1 LKVYCD
7 YRKVEPKINFGGVLL
22 IELMKDVMEDMNKQL
37 DRIEKSLNQ
46 LDDELIWKRMK
57 NSMNSIGNLCL
68 HLAGNEYQNF
78 VSAIG
83 NRPFVRERSREFTTD
98 GGISKEELIGLLR
111 ETRSKSESV
120 LFALHDD
127 DLSREVTIRYDLEDW
142 KRMHRI
148 ETPVHEASDTRVIR
162 QLLVQVATHYGYHAG
177 QIVLLTK
184 MLTHTNEHITGQY
197 H

>member
-1 LKVYCD
+1 MS
-7 YRKVEPKINFGGVLL
+7 PI
-22 IELMKDVMEDMNKQL
+22 IELIKDVMEDMNKQL
-37 DRIEKSLNQ
+37 SRIERSLN
-46 LDDELIWKRMK
+46 LLNEELIWKRL
-57 NSMNSIGNLCL
+57 NDSTNSIGNICL

-83 NRPFVRERSREFTTD
+83 NEPFIRERSREFTTD
-98 GGISKEELIGLLR
+98 EGISKEELTGLLR

-120 LFALHDD
+120 LYALHND

-148 ETPVHEASDTRVIR
+148 ETPVHEASDTKVIR
-162 QLLVQVATHYGYHAG
+162 RLLVQVSTHYGYHVG

-184 MLTHTNEHITGQY
+184 ILTLTNEHITGQY

>member
-1 LKVYCD
+1 
-7 YRKVEPKINFGGVLL
+7 
-22 IELMKDVMEDMNKQL
+22 MEDMNKQL

-46 LDDELIWKRMK
+46 LDDQLIWKRMK

-83 NRPFVRERSREFTTD
+83 NKLFIRERSREFTTD
-98 GGISKEELIGLLR
+98 GGISKEELISLLR
-111 ETRSKSESV
+111 KTRSESEGV
-120 LFALHDD
+120 LSALLND
-127 DLSREVTIRYDLEDW
+127 DLFREVTVRYDREDW
-142 KRMHRI
+142 NRMHRSDASD
-148 ETPVHEASDTRVIR
+148 HEAYDTRVIGR
-162 QLLVQVATHYGYHAG
+162 LLVQVSAHYGYHTG

-184 MLTHTNEHITGQY
+184 MLRDTNEHLTGQY

>member
-1 LKVYCD
+1 
-7 YRKVEPKINFGGVLL
+7 L

-98 GGISKEELIGLLR
+98 RGISKEELIGLLR

-142 KRMHRI
+142 NRMHRI

-162 QLLVQVATHYGYHAG
+162 RLLVQVATHYGYHAG

>member
-1 LKVYCD
+1 
-7 YRKVEPKINFGGVLL
+7 
-22 IELMKDVMEDMNKQL
+22 MEDMNKQL

-46 LDDELIWKRMK
+46 LNDELIWKRMK

-120 LFALHDD
+120 LFALNDD

-142 KRMHRI
+142 KQMHRI

-162 QLLVQVATHYGYHAG
+162 RLLVQVATHYGYHAG
-177 QIVLLTK
+177 QIVLFTK

>member
-1 LKVYCD
+1 MS
-7 YRKVEPKINFGGVLL
+7 PI
-22 IELMKDVMEDMNKQL
+22 IELIKDVMEDMNKQL
-37 DRIEKSLNQ
+37 SRIERSLN
-46 LDDELIWKRMK
+46 LLNEELIWKRL
-57 NSMNSIGNLCL
+57 NDSTNSIGNICL
-68 HLAGNEYQNF
+68 HLAGNEYQYF

-83 NRPFVRERSREFTTD
+83 NEPFIRERSREFTTD
-98 GGISKEELIGLLR
+98 EGISKEELTGLLR

-120 LFALHDD
+120 LYALHND

-148 ETPVHEASDTRVIR
+148 ETPVHEASDTKVIR
-162 QLLVQVATHYGYHAG
+162 RLLVQVSTHYGYHVG

-184 MLTHTNEHITGQY
+184 ILTLTNEHITGQY